1 MAWTLDGQ
9 TPAVEQALAGGSR
22 QSVGWFRFSFTEMR
36 WEWSE
41 QVQRM
46 HGYEPGTLVR
56 PTVEQVLSHKHPDDR
71 ERVAAGIDEMLNTRQ
86 GFSTRHRIIDT
97 HGAVHEVVVAGDQL
111 LDENG
116 EVVGIRGFYIDL
128 TSEFEDRHQDVI
140 TAKVAEIAE
149 RRAVIEQAKGMLML
163 VYRIDDAAAFD
174 LLKWL
179 SQENNIKLQLL
190 ARQVAKDF
198 VGVSETAVGSRATF
212 DQLLLTA
219 HSRAGSAAE
228 AKDHSASNR

>member
-1 MAWTLDGQ
+1 MAWKLDGQ
-9 TPAVEQALAGGSR
+9 TPAVEQALAGGSP
-22 QSVGWFRFSFTEMR
+22 QSVGWFRFSFTEVR

-46 HGYEPGTLVR
+46 HGYEPGTMVR

-71 ERVAAGIDEMLNTRQ
+71 ERVAAGVDEMINTRQ

-97 HGAVHEVVVAGDQL
+97 RGDVHQVVVAGDQFH
-111 LDENG
+111 DENG

-128 TSEFEDRHQDVI
+128 TSEFEDDRQDVI
-140 TAKVAEIAE
+140 TAKVAEMAE
-149 RRAVIEQAKGMLML
+149 RRAAIEQAKGMLML
-163 VYRIDDAAAFD
+163 VYRIDDSAAFD

-179 SQENNIKLQLL
+179 SQENNVKVQLL
-190 ARQVAKDF
+190 ARQVTRDF
-198 VGVSETAVGSRATF
+198 AAVGETAVTSRTTF

-219 HSRAGSAAE
+219 HLRADNAAVRNDDSRI
-228 AKDHSASNR
+228 NR

>member
-1 MAWTLDGQ
+1 MAWELDGQ
-9 TPAVEQALAGGSR
+9 TTAVEQALAGGAP
-22 QSVGWFRFSFTEMR
+22 QSVGWFRFSFTEVR

-56 PTVEQVLSHKHPDDR
+56 PTVEQVLAHKHPDDR
-71 ERVAAGIDEMLNTRQ
+71 ERVGAGINEMINTRQ

-97 HGAVHEVVVAGDQL
+97 HGAVHQVIVAGDPFR
-111 LDENG
+111 DKSG
-116 EVVGIRGFYIDL
+116 EVVGIYGFYIDV
-128 TSEFEDRHQDVI
+128 TAEFEDDHEDAI
-140 TAKVAEIAE
+140 TAKVSEIAE
-149 RRAVIEQAKGMLML
+149 RRAAIEQAKGMLML
-163 VYRIDDAAAFD
+163 VYRIDEAAAFD

-190 ARQVAKDF
+190 ARQIARDF
-198 VGVSETAVGSRATF
+198 AAVDEHTLTSRTTF

-219 HSRAGSAAE
+219 HLRADGVADRSDGSAV
-228 AKDHSASNR
+228 SR

>member
-1 MAWTLDGQ
+1 MAWELNGQ
-9 TPAVEQALAGGSR
+9 TTAVEQAPAGGAP
-22 QSVGWFRFSFTEMR
+22 QSVGWFRFSFTGLR

-46 HGYEPGTLVR
+46 HGYEPGTLVK
-56 PTVEQVLSHKHPDDR
+56 PTLEQVLSHKHPDDR
-71 ERVAAGIDEMLNTRQ
+71 ERVAAGINEMVNTRQ

-97 HGAVHEVVVAGDQL
+97 QGAVHQVIVAGDQFH
-111 LDENG
+111 DESG
-116 EVVGIRGFYIDL
+116 EVVGIQGFYIDI
-128 TSEFEDRHQDVI
+128 TAEFEDDRQDVI

-149 RRAVIEQAKGMLML
+149 RRAAIEQAKGMLML

-179 SQENNIKLQLL
+179 SQENNIKLQVL
-190 ARQVAKDF
+190 ARQVAEDF
-198 VGVSETAVGSRATF
+198 AAVGENTLASRTTF

-219 HSRAGSAAE
+219 HLRADGVADRSDGSAV
-228 AKDHSASNR
+228 SR